1 MSRTGTC
8 AKNFLALRASRV
20 AAALCLLA
28 IGLWLDARPAQARGE
43 SPYCA
48 SLKAQIAR
56 AGDGGGGRFRA
67 AALKQRAELN
77 RTAAYARGI
86 GCDRQQFLIFGDAP
100 PPQCGQLQARIAQM
114 SANLANLQQSEAGGG
129 NKAALLARYD
139 AECRDRP
146 PPPQEKNILEE
157 LFGSA
162 APVRQE
168 RLPPPAPSRED
179 VRDPFDD
186 FRSNTDVP
194 DEQPEEKPRGGSLA
208 ICVRQCDGGF
218 FPVSYSARNSNL
230 EHLNDLCRALC
241 PNTEARLYT
250 KSPWRDVDTAVS
262 MDGESYADHP
272 NALKFQKQR
281 IAGCGCMPPGKSW
294 VDSLEEAE
302 RLLAESNGRDQMV
315 TPEEAERLSR
325 PSPIGAVSNR
335 RDAKNRSTRRDAPPL
350 QTATT
355 VPPAESET
363 NAASVGAQ
371 EQSVFREFTGPDGV
385 RRRVRVIA
393 PTL

>member
-1 MSRTGTC
+1 M
-8 AKNFLALRASRV
+8 
-20 AAALCLLA
+20 LCLVL
-28 IGLWLDARPAQARGE
+28 IGLWPGAQPAQARGE
-43 SPYCA
+43 SPYCS

-67 AALKQRAELN
+67 AAAKQRAELN
-77 RTAAYARGI
+77 RAAAYARGI
-86 GCDRQQFLIFGDAP
+86 GCDRQQFLIFGEAP

-114 SANLANLQQSEAGGG
+114 SANLANLQQSEGGGG
-129 NKAALLARYD
+129 NRAALLARYD

-157 LFGSA
+157 LFGSNEPA
-162 APVRQE
+162 RRERAP
-168 RLPPPAPSRED
+168 PPPAPSRED
-179 VRDPFDD
+179 VRDPFDEFRPNGD
-186 FRSNTDVP
+186 FAEER
-194 DEQPEEKPRGGSLA
+194 PEEKPRGGSEA

-218 FPVSYSARNSNL
+218 FPVTYSARSSDL

-281 IAGCGCMPPGKSW
+281 IAGCGCLPPGKSW
-294 VDSLEEAE
+294 AESLEEAE
-302 RLLAESNGRDQMV
+302 RLLAESNGHDQMV
-315 TPEEAERLSR
+315 TAEEAERLSR
-325 PSPIGAVSNR
+325 PIPAGAVSR
-335 RDAKNRSTRRDAPPL
+335 RDPKNRSTRRDAPPL

-355 VPPAESET
+355 VPPAES
-363 NAASVGAQ
+363 APSAVSVGAP
-371 EQSVFREFTGPDGV
+371 EPSVFREFTGPDGV